1 MYHIRECPY
10 FLILRR
16 DIYFKSL
23 SWGVIHRITLDFPKI
38 KTIHLELDD
47 EKAPK
52 TIKAFLDCLP
62 LTVGINVWGEELYT
76 DETPVVVGAE
86 NAKSLV
92 DLMDVAYWPTGKA
105 ICLFF
110 GPTPIG
116 KKGEIRPYSS
126 VNVIGK
132 VKDGDKKFLKNIG
145 DRMKVTFRVSK

>member
-1 MYHIRECPY
+1 M
-10 FLILRR
+10 ILK
-16 DIYFKSL
+16 I
-23 SWGVIHRITLDFPKI
+23 ILDFPKI

-62 LTVGINVWGEELYT
+62 LTVRINLWGEELYT
-76 DETPVVVGAE
+76 DEIPVVVGAE

-92 DLMDVAYWPTGKA
+92 DLMDVAYWPPGKA

-116 KKGEIRPYSS
+116 KKDEIRPYSP

-132 VKDGDKKFLKNIG
+132 IKDEDKRFLKDICDG
-145 DRMKVTFRVSK
+145 MMVTFKVSE

>member
-1 MYHIRECPY
+1 M
-10 FLILRR
+10 
-16 DIYFKSL
+16 
-23 SWGVIHRITLDFPKI
+23 IHKIILDFPKI
-38 KTIHLELDD
+38 KTIYLELDD
-47 EKAPK
+47 AIAPK

-76 DETPVVVGAE
+76 DEIPVAVGAE

-92 DLMDVAYWPTGKA
+92 DLMDVAYWSTGKA

-116 KKGEIRPYSS
+116 KKGEIKPYSP

-132 VKDGDKKFLKNIG
+132 IKDVNKRFLKNIR
-145 DRMKVTFRVSK
+145 DEMMVTFRVSK